1 MQTLCELPRYQ
12 VIEFTVPGVPV
23 AKGRPKFSTR
33 GGYAQAY
40 TPSKTTKA
48 EQHVAITFL
57 DGNCAFA
64 QLVDDD
70 TKTIL
75 PRRVLASYKAQLGRE
90 DSESTRTK
98 VLSGGTSV
106 GRDTERA
113 AAFRDAGRTYG
124 IAVTLRFWCTI
135 PSGLSKRKRE
145 ALDGQLC
152 LKKPDIDNYVKLVLD
167 ALNGIAWEDD
177 NAVASIAASKGYS
190 FEPRTEV
197 CITYL
202 QKTLDK

>member
-57 DGNCAFA
+57 DGNCAFS
-64 QLVDDD
+64 QLVDEH

-75 PRRVLASYKAQLGRE
+75 PRRVLDRYKSIVQNGERAQQTT
-90 DSESTRTK
+90 ES
-98 VLSGGTSV
+98 GTNV

-113 AAFRDAGRTYG
+113 AAIRDAGRTFG
-124 IAVTLRFWCTI
+124 IAVTLRFWCAI

-145 ALDGQLC
+145 ALNGQLC

-202 QKTLDK
+202 QKRLDK

>member
-1 MQTLCELPRYQ
+1 MQTLCELSKYQ
-12 VIEFTVPGVPV
+12 ILKFTIPGVPV

-57 DGNCAFA
+57 EGNSAFA
-64 QLVDDD
+64 QLVDDN

-75 PRRVLASYKAQLGRE
+75 PRRVLDRYKSVVQNGGRAQQTAE
-90 DSESTRTK
+90 
-98 VLSGGTSV
+98 GGTAV

-113 AAFRDAGRTYG
+113 AALRDAGRTYG
-124 IAVTLRFWCTI
+124 IAVTLRFWCPI
-135 PSGLSKRKRE
+135 PTGLSKRKRE
-145 ALDGQLC
+145 SLDGQLC

-202 QKTLDK
+202 QKGLDK

>member
-1 MQTLCELPRYQ
+1 MQTLCEMPKYQ
-12 VIEFTVPGVPV
+12 VIEFTIPGVPV

-48 EQHVAITFL
+48 EQYVATTFL
-57 DGNCAFA
+57 EGNSAFA
-64 QLVDDD
+64 QLVDDN

-75 PRRVLASYKAQLGRE
+75 PRRVLDRYKAQLGRE
-90 DSESTRTK
+90 DSESPRAEISET
-98 VLSGGTSV
+98 GTAV

-113 AAFRDAGRTYG
+113 AALRDAGRTFG
-124 IAVTLRFWCTI
+124 IAVTLRFWCAI
-135 PSGLSKRKRE
+135 PTGLSKRKRE
-145 ALDGQLC
+145 ALNGQLC

-202 QKTLDK
+202 QKALDK

>member
-1 MQTLCELPRYQ
+1 MQTLCELPKYQ
-12 VIEFTVPGVPV
+12 VIEFTVPGVPI

-33 GGYAQAY
+33 GGYAKAY

-48 EQHVAITFL
+48 EQFVAITFL
-57 DGNCAFA
+57 GENSAFA
-64 QLVDDD
+64 QLVDDN

-75 PRRVLASYKAQLGRE
+75 PRRVLDEYKKSIVHNCERE
-90 DSESTRTK
+90 QQATETR
-98 VLSGGTSV
+98 TSV

-113 AAFRDAGRTYG
+113 AALRDAGRTHG
-124 IAVTLRFWCTI
+124 IAVTLRFWCAI
-135 PSGLSKRKRE
+135 PAGLSKRKRE
-145 ALDGQLC
+145 SLDGQLC

-177 NAVASIAASKGYS
+177 NAVANIAASKGYS

-202 QKTLDK
+202 QKRLDK

>member
-1 MQTLCELPRYQ
+1 MQTLCELPKYQ
-12 VIEFTVPGVPV
+12 VIQFTIPGVPV

-48 EQHVAITFL
+48 EQFVAKTFL
-57 DGNCAFA
+57 EGNSAFA
-64 QLVDDD
+64 QLVDEH

-75 PRRVLASYKAQLGRE
+75 PRRVLEAFRSKL
-90 DSESTRTK
+90 RTK
-98 VLSGGTSV
+98 DGRNLREQTIEGGTAV

-113 AAFRDAGRTYG
+113 AALRDAGRTHG
-124 IAVTLRFWCTI
+124 IAVTLRFWCPI
-135 PSGLSKRKRE
+135 PAGLSKRKRE
-145 ALDGQLC
+145 SLDGKLC

-167 ALNGIAWEDD
+167 ALNGIAWKDD

-202 QKTLDK
+202 QKKT

>member
-12 VIEFTVPGVPV
+12 VIQFTIPGVPV

-57 DGNCAFA
+57 EGNCAFA

-75 PRRVLASYKAQLGRE
+75 PRRVLDRYKSIVQNGGRAQQTA
-90 DSESTRTK
+90 ESGTN
-98 VLSGGTSV
+98 VGG
-106 GRDTERA
+106 DTERA
-113 AAFRDAGRTYG
+113 AYIRDAGRTYG
-124 IAVTLRFWCTI
+124 IAVTLRFWCAI
-135 PSGLSKRKRE
+135 PAGLSKRKRE
-145 ALDGQLC
+145 SLDGQLC

-202 QKTLDK
+202 QKDLTNK

>member
-1 MQTLCELPRYQ
+1 MQTLCEIPKYQ
-12 VIEFTVPGVPV
+12 VIEFTIPGVPV

-48 EQHVAITFL
+48 EQYVATTFL
-57 DGNCAFA
+57 EGNGAFA
-64 QLVDDD
+64 QLVDEH

-75 PRRVLASYKAQLGRE
+75 PRRVLDRYKSIVQNGGRAQQATE
-90 DSESTRTK
+90 
-98 VLSGGTSV
+98 GGTYV

-113 AAFRDAGRTYG
+113 AALRDAGRTYG
-124 IAVTLRFWCTI
+124 IAVTLRFWCPI
-135 PSGLSKRKRE
+135 PTGLSKRKRE

-152 LKKPDIDNYVKLVLD
+152 LKKPDIDNYIKLVLD

-177 NAVASIAASKGYS
+177 NAVANIAASKGYS

-202 QKTLDK
+202 QKRLDK

>member
-1 MQTLCELPRYQ
+1 MQTLCEMPKYQ
-12 VIEFTVPGVPV
+12 AIQFTIPGVPV

-57 DGNCAFA
+57 GENSAFA
-64 QLVDDD
+64 QLVDDN

-75 PRRVLASYKAQLGRE
+75 PRRVLDRYKSIVQNGGRAQQAT
-90 DSESTRTK
+90 ES
-98 VLSGGTSV
+98 GTNI

-113 AAFRDAGRTYG
+113 AALRDAGRTFG
-124 IAVTLRFWCTI
+124 IAVTLRFWCAI

-202 QKTLDK
+202 QKDLTNK

>member
-1 MQTLCELPRYQ
+1 MQTLCELSKYQ
-12 VIEFTVPGVPV
+12 ILKFTIPGVPV

-48 EQHVAITFL
+48 EQFVATTFL
-57 DGNCAFA
+57 EGNSAFA
-64 QLVDDD
+64 QLVDDN

-75 PRRVLASYKAQLGRE
+75 PRRVLDRYKSIVQNGGRAQQTA
-90 DSESTRTK
+90 ES
-98 VLSGGTSV
+98 GTAV

-113 AAFRDAGRTYG
+113 AALRDAGRTFG
-124 IAVTLRFWCTI
+124 IAVTLRFWCPI
-135 PSGLSKRKRE
+135 PTGLSKRKRE
-145 ALDGQLC
+145 SLDGQLC

-202 QKTLDK
+202 QKGLDK

>member
-1 MQTLCELPRYQ
+1 MQTLCELPKYQ
-12 VIEFTVPGVPV
+12 ILEFTVPGVPV

-48 EQHVAITFL
+48 EQYVAITFL
-57 DGNCAFA
+57 EGNCAFA

-75 PRRVLASYKAQLGRE
+75 PRRVLDRYKSIVQNGGRTQQAT
-90 DSESTRTK
+90 ES
-98 VLSGGTSV
+98 GMSV

-113 AAFRDAGRTYG
+113 AALKDAGRTFG
-124 IAVTLRFWCTI
+124 IAVTLRFWCPI
-135 PSGLSKRKRE
+135 PARLSKRKRE
-145 ALDGQLC
+145 SLNGQLC

-202 QKTLDK
+202 QKRLDK

>member
-1 MQTLCELPRYQ
+1 MQTLCELPKYQ
-12 VIEFTVPGVPV
+12 VIQFTIPGVPV

-48 EQHVAITFL
+48 EQFVATTFL
-57 DGNCAFA
+57 EGNSAFA
-64 QLVDDD
+64 QLVDEH

-75 PRRVLASYKAQLGRE
+75 PRRVLDRYKSVVQNGGRAQQTTE
-90 DSESTRTK
+90 
-98 VLSGGTSV
+98 GGTAV

-113 AAFRDAGRTYG
+113 AALRDAGRTHG
-124 IAVTLRFWCTI
+124 IAVTLRFWCPI
-135 PSGLSKRKRE
+135 PTGLSKRKRE
-145 ALDGQLC
+145 SLDGQLC

-202 QKTLDK
+202 QKGLDK

>member
-1 MQTLCELPRYQ
+1 MQTLCELPKYQ
-12 VIEFTVPGVPV
+12 VIEFTIPGVPV

-48 EQHVAITFL
+48 EQFVAIAFL
-57 DGNCAFA
+57 ERNCAFA

-75 PRRVLASYKAQLGRE
+75 PRRVLDRYKSIVQNGGRAQQ
-90 DSESTRTK
+90 DTES
-98 VLSGGTSV
+98 GTNV

-113 AAFRDAGRTYG
+113 AALRDAGRTYG
-124 IAVTLRFWCTI
+124 IAVTLRFYCPI
-135 PSGLSKRKRE
+135 PSSFSKRKRE
-145 ALDGQLC
+145 QLRGQLC
-152 LKKPDIDNYVKLVLD
+152 LKKPDIDNYVKLVFD

-177 NAVASIAASKGYS
+177 NAVASLYAVKLYD
-190 FEPRTEV
+190 ENPRTEV
-197 CITYL
+197 YIDYL
-202 QKTLDK
+202 KKGE

>member
-1 MQTLCELPRYQ
+1 MQTLCEIPKYQ
-12 VIEFTVPGVPV
+12 VIQFTVPGAPV

-57 DGNCAFA
+57 ERNSAFA
-64 QLVDDD
+64 QLVDDN

-75 PRRVLASYKAQLGRE
+75 PRRVLDRYKSVVQNGGRAQQTAE
-90 DSESTRTK
+90 
-98 VLSGGTSV
+98 GGTAV
-106 GRDTERA
+106 GKDTERA
-113 AAFRDAGRTYG
+113 AALRDAGRTFG
-124 IAVTLRFWCTI
+124 IAVTLRFWCAI
-135 PSGLSKRKRE
+135 PTGLSKRKRE

-202 QKTLDK
+202 QKGLDK

>member
-1 MQTLCELPRYQ
+1 MQTLCELSKYQ
-12 VIEFTVPGVPV
+12 VIQFTIPGVPV

-48 EQHVAITFL
+48 EQFVATTFL
-57 DGNCAFA
+57 EGNSAFA
-64 QLVDDD
+64 QLVDDN

-75 PRRVLASYKAQLGRE
+75 PRRVLDRYKSVVQNGGRAQQTAE
-90 DSESTRTK
+90 
-98 VLSGGTSV
+98 GGTAV

-113 AAFRDAGRTYG
+113 AALRDAGRTFG
-124 IAVTLRFWCTI
+124 IAVTLRFWCPI
-135 PSGLSKRKRE
+135 PTGLSKRKRE
-145 ALDGQLC
+145 SLDGQLC

-202 QKTLDK
+202 QKGLDK